1 MAENQYG
8 FPTEVLSL
16 PSQGL
21 LYPEGSPLRSG
32 TIDVKYMTAKEEDIL
47 TSTNLIQKGLVID
60 KLLESVVVQ
69 QGVNIDDMLIGDKN
83 ALMVGTRILGYGK
96 EYRTRIMNPDT
107 SEYEETTIDL
117 TQFNHKKV
125 DTELYKNG
133 NLFSY
138 TLPNSNRLIEFKL
151 MTGFDEKNIKQQ
163 LKDYEK
169 AVELTGVSNE
179 LTTRLK
185 YQIQSVDGN
194 KEQSFIDNFVDNE
207 FLALDT
213 KAYRKHYGEV
223 SPDIDMIFDFTNK
236 DGKTTKVDVPLG
248 IDFFWP
254 AGE

>member
-117 TQFNHKKV
+117 TQFNHTKV

-213 KAYRKHYGEV
+213 KAYRKYYGEV